1 MQSSTRPD
9 LRRIVRDDCVA
20 LYLHHTRS
28 SRMSWHALAKAAGI
42 GNGTAQRIH
51 EMTADASLSTIEAIA
66 THYGLLPWQV
76 LVPDLNPA
84 NPPVFLM
91 TATERKLY
99 DDLAR
104 SVASVSE
111 IRATY
116 ERPKTR

>member
-1 MQSSTRPD
+1 MQSNTRPD
-9 LRRIVRDDCVA
+9 LRRIVKENCVA
-20 LYLHHTRS
+20 LYLHHTRNGG
-28 SRMSWHALAKAAGI
+28 MSWHAFAKAVGI

-51 EMTADASLSTIEAIA
+51 EMSADASLSTIDAIA
-66 THYGLLPWQV
+66 RHYGLFAWQL
-76 LVPDLNPA
+76 LVPQLNPA

-116 ERPKTR
+116 TRDKAR